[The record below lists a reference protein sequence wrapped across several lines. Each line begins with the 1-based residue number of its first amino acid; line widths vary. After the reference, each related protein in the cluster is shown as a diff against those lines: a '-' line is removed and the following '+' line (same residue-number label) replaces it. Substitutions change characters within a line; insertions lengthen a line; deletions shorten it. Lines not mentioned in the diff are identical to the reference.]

1 MGMDDIEEMD
11 DGTHVVSLKSTKP
24 DANPIDAVRD
34 IVEYIAGN
42 SYAHGLDEIEEYFPD
57 RNSIDLKYGPDDSV
71 CVIVSK
77 HNIAEK
83 VADDLKKKY
92 PNKFSYEIT
101 NEAAPEEKMVKESSH
116 GELTGIM
123 DNNAQV
129 VTVKSTGSRVF
140 ASFDA
145 MFGASRYI
153 YKHIETLE
161 SGETGGRFLDRDS
174 VNIKYRLDGSVH
186 VIVPE
191 DVEAERIAKSLEKE
205 YGFLCKV
212 TDKAALEGN
221 RERSSD
227 DLPPEVLSLD

>member
-83 VADDLKKKY
+83 VEFY
-92 PNKFSYEIT
+92 
-101 NEAAPEEKMVKESSH
+101 
-116 GELTGIM
+116 
-123 DNNAQV
+123 
-129 VTVKSTGSRVF
+129 
-140 ASFDA
+140 
-145 MFGASRYI
+145 
-153 YKHIETLE
+153 
-161 SGETGGRFLDRDS
+161 LD
-174 VNIKYRLDGSVH
+174 Y
-186 VIVPE
+186 
-191 DVEAERIAKSLEKE
+191 
-205 YGFLCKV
+205 
-212 TDKAALEGN
+212 
-221 RERSSD
+221 
-227 DLPPEVLSLD
+227 